1 VQVQLKSGK
10 HTLKLEFMPE
20 NDNMNIEVNQAM
32 LDYVRII
39 KIQ

>member
-1 VQVQLKSGK
+1 
-10 HTLKLEFMPE
+10 MPE